1 MRRGIIVALRSLSPL
16 LARAGATAAL
26 VAVLGSSLVACY
38 HPPAGL
44 ANCYEGLPLAE
55 AVLNAPRGSYE
66 FRGVRI
72 VLPTEIERLVHR
84 RFPHNHQG
92 TTPVTA
98 SPGSRVCAF
107 AFTGHFTAGQVAGAS
122 AGASGKAAIVLIT
135 TSRQLLFSLVLATL
149 PERFSRVFT
158 TP

>member
-1 MRRGIIVALRSLSPL
+1 MVALRSLSPL
-16 LARAGATAAL
+16 LARAAASAVL
-26 VAVLGSSLVACY
+26 VAALGSSLGACY

-55 AVLNAPRGSYE
+55 AVLNASRGSYE
-66 FRGVRI
+66 FRGVKMVRP
-72 VLPTEIERLVHR
+72 VEMERLVKS
-84 RFPHNHQG
+84 RFPHNPQG

-98 SPGSRVCAF
+98 TPGSRDCAF

-122 AGASGKAAIVLIT
+122 ASASGKAAVVLIT
-135 TSRQLLFSLVLATL
+135 TSRQLLFSLVLAKL
-149 PERFSRVFT
+149 PEPFSRVFT

>member
-1 MRRGIIVALRSLSPL
+1 MLALRSLSPL

-38 HPPAGL
+38 HPPVGL

-55 AVLNAPRGSYE
+55 AVLNTPRGSYD
-66 FRGVRI
+66 FHGVRI

-107 AFTGHFTAGQVAGAS
+107 AFTGHFPAGQVAGAS
-122 AGASGKAAIVLIT
+122 AGASGRRPSCSSPQAASSSSASCLPR
-135 TSRQLLFSLVLATL
+135 SRS
-149 PERFSRVFT
+149 FSRVFT